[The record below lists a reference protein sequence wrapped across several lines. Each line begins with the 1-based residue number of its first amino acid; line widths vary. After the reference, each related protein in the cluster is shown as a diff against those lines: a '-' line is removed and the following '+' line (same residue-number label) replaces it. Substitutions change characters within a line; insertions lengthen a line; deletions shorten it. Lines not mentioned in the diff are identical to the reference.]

1 MRILRHLALSTAL
14 CVSAPA
20 LAAVTSQEAAQ
31 LGDRLTPVG
40 AVQAGNKEGTIP
52 AWQGGLKQPPIEYR
66 PGTHLINPFPG
77 EKPLFTINQN
87 NLKKHK
93 DKLTP
98 GQQALFKQYPDTY
111 RMDIYPSHRSVALP
125 EAVYEAAKQNATTA
139 KLTANGNGVENW
151 SEAIPFPI
159 PKNGLEAIWN
169 HITRYRGGGMERQVV
184 QAVVQ
189 RNGGYNLIKFDE
201 TAITGS
207 YIKGDKEQGDDNILV
222 YFKQKVTAPARL
234 TGNVLLVHETINQYE
249 EPRKAWVYNAGQ
261 RRVRRAPQVA
271 YDGPG
276 TAADGLRTADNFDMF
291 SGSPDKYD
299 WKLIGKREIFIPYN
313 NFELASSAHSYD
325 EILRQGHLNKDLTRY
340 ELHRVWEIE
349 ATLKSDQRNIYSRR
363 TIFIDEDSWQ
373 IAVIDHYD
381 GRDQIWRVAEGYAV
395 QFYYAST
402 PMYAAEV
409 IHDLNSNR
417 YIALGLHN
425 EEQAPV
431 KFGVIAQRRD
441 FTPAA
446 IRRMGHR

>member
-1 MRILRHLALSTAL
+1 MRILKHLALITAL
-14 CVSAPA
+14 SLSVPA
-20 LAAVTSQEAAQ
+20 IAAVTSQEADQ
-31 LGDRLTPVG
+31 LGKKLTPVG
-40 AVQAGNKEGTIP
+40 AEKSGNKEGTIP
-52 AWQGGLKQPPIEYR
+52 AWKGGLKQPPIAYQ

-77 EKPLFTINQN
+77 EKALFSIDIN
-87 NLKKHK
+87 NLAKHK

-98 GQQALFKQYPDTY
+98 GQQALFKQYPDSY
-111 RMDIYPSHRSVALP
+111 RMDIYPTHRSVALP
-125 EAVYEAAKQNATTA
+125 EVVYDAAIRNATSA
-139 KLTANGNGVENW
+139 NLAANGNGVENW
-151 SEAIPFPI
+151 QEAIPFPI

-184 QAVVQ
+184 QAIVQ

-207 YIKGDKEQGDDNILV
+207 YISGNKESGDDNILV
-222 YFKQKVTAPARL
+222 YFKQEVTAPARL
-234 TGNVLLVHETINQYE
+234 TGNVLLVHETINQFE

-299 WKLIGKREIFIPYN
+299 WKLLGKREIYIPYN
-313 NFELASSAHSYD
+313 NFELASSTHSYD
-325 EILRQGHLNKDLTRY
+325 DILRQGHLNKDLTRY
-340 ELHRVWEIE
+340 ELHRVWEVE
-349 ATLKSDQRNIYSRR
+349 ASLKSGQRNIYSRR

-373 IAVIDHYD
+373 IAIIDHYD

-425 EEQAPV
+425 EEQTPV
-431 KFGVIAQRRD
+431 KFGVVAQRRD